1 MAVVFRLGLQTWRE
15 KKKKQKKQFQM
26 CGFQSEWLHR
36 KAGFRII
43 MVNAV
48 LVGVVTEIP
57 GGIC

>member
-1 MAVVFRLGLQTWRE
+1 MW
-15 KKKKQKKQFQM
+15 
-26 CGFQSEWLHR
+26 GFQSEWLHR